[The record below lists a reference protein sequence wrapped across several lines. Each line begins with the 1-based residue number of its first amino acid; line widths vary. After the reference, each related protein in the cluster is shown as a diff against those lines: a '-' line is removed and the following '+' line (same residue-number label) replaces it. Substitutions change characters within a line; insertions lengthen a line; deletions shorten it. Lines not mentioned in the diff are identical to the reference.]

1 MEAEFAGAGLFMA
14 AQNNE
19 LESVASQLAKGA
31 DVNGT
36 MQDGLTPLFMAVANK
51 RMEMAT
57 LLLDKGA
64 TAGLEKLY
72 PYA

>member
-51 RMEMAT
+51 RMEMTT

-64 TAGLEKLY
+64 TVGLEGVC